1 MDILRVSGLGLE
13 QIRVRL
19 LVQKVVT
26 QVQQGDYLSKQR
38 NQAIIKV
45 QTIKENTTT

>member
-13 QIRVRL
+13 QIQVRL

-26 QVQQGDYLSKQR
+26 QVQQGDYLRNREIKQ
-38 NQAIIKV
+38 
-45 QTIKENTTT
+45 